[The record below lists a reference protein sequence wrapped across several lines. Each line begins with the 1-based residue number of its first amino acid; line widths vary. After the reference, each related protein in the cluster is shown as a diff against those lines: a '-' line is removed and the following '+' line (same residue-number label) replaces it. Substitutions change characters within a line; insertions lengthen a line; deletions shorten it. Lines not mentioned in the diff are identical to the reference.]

1 MGNEQYRHIQN
12 EYFQNQLNDILQ
24 SNLTPDNE
32 IFEERKEVPHLKI
45 LLFLLKENLGIDIND
60 SNELTIIKGKV
71 DSNMMRN
78 SPYYGVKILSLNR
91 TVLICDQID
100 NVTFILDNNLLHIQD
115 DELLNLTKD
124 ELKNFI
130 EFNKNLGKMIQYSEN
145 YIQDIIFALTN
156 KLSQSNTDP
165 ETLTDLYPKPI
176 HNILSINGMSTLFGI
191 SNSTLSKVIKELQ
204 EDLGEVQKYSLGT
217 RITEGYTLEQQEKIR
232 QGLKDKGVF
241 TEKAPENILSITG
254 ISTLF
259 GISRPTLSR
268 VIKELQE
275 DLGEVQ
281 KYRFGTSITYGYTLE
296 QQEKIRQVLKDK
308 EVFTEK
314 APEAPENILSI
325 RGMSTLFGISNYNIS
340 KVIKELQ
347 EDLGEVQRYSF
358 GTKITDGYTL
368 EQQEKIRQGLKDKGV
383 FTEKAPEAPEN
394 ILSINGMSTL
404 FGISNSTLSKVIKEL
419 QEDLGELQKYRFY
432 SKITEGYTLEQQ
444 EKIRQGL
451 KDKGVFTEKVPENIL
466 SINGMSTLFGISS
479 QTISKVIEELQ
490 EDLGEVQ
497 KYYFGK
503 VVTYGY
509 TLEQQEKIKQGLD
522 KRVFTEKAPE
532 APENILS
539 INGMSTLFGISK
551 PTLSKVIKEL
561 QEDLGEIQKYRF
573 YSKITYGY
581 TLKQQEKIR
590 QELDKR
596 VFTKKVPKEPENILS
611 IRGMRNLFGISN
623 YNISK
628 VIKEL
633 QEDLGEV
640 QKYSLGTRITY
651 GYTLEQQEKIRQGL
665 KDKGVFTEKVPENI
679 LSINGMSTLFG
690 ISNYNISKVIK
701 ELQEDLGEI
710 QKYRFRSKITE
721 GYTLEQ
727 QEKIRQ
733 GLKDKGVFTEK
744 VPENILSINGMSTL
758 FGISNPTLSKVIEEL
773 QEDLGEVQKYRFYS
787 KITEGYTLKQQEKI
801 RQELDKRVFTEKA
814 PEAPKNIL
822 SINRIST
829 LFGISRPTLYRVI
842 KELQE
847 DLGEVQK
854 YRFRSKITD
863 GYTLEQQE
871 KIRQGLDKRVFTEK
885 VPENILSI
893 NGMQTLFGISSYN
906 ISKVIEELQEDL
918 GEVQKYHFYSN
929 ITYGYTLEQQEKI
942 RQVLKDKGLF
952 SEKAPEAPE
961 NILSIRGMTT
971 SFGTSNY
978 TISKVIK
985 ELQEDLGEVQ
995 KYYFGTKITYGYT
1008 LEQQEKIRQAIQQ
1021 KNKKNI

>member
-1 MGNEQYRHIQN
+1 MIKTIGNDIIPTMGNEQYRHIQN

-217 RITEGYTLEQQEKIR
+217 RITYGYTLEQQEKIR

-259 GISRPTLSR
+259 GIS
-268 VIKELQE
+268 
-275 DLGEVQ
+275 
-281 KYRFGTSITYGYTLE
+281 
-296 QQEKIRQVLKDK
+296 
-308 EVFTEK
+308 
-314 APEAPENILSI
+314 N
-325 RGMSTLFGISNYNIS
+325 SN
-340 KVIKELQ
+340 
-347 EDLGEVQRYSF
+347 
-358 GTKITDGYTL
+358 
-368 EQQEKIRQGLKDKGV
+368 
-383 FTEKAPEAPEN
+383 
-394 ILSINGMSTL
+394 
-404 FGISNSTLSKVIKEL
+404 LSKVIK
-419 QEDLGELQKYRFY
+419 
-432 SKITEGYTLEQQ
+432 
-444 EKIRQGL
+444 
-451 KDKGVFTEKVPENIL
+451 
-466 SINGMSTLFGISS
+466 
-479 QTISKVIEELQ
+479 ELQ

-640 QKYSLGTRITY
+640 QKYS
-651 GYTLEQQEKIRQGL
+651 
-665 KDKGVFTEKVPENI
+665 
-679 LSINGMSTLFG
+679 
-690 ISNYNISKVIK
+690 
-701 ELQEDLGEI
+701 
-710 QKYRFRSKITE
+710 
-721 GYTLEQ
+721 
-727 QEKIRQ
+727 
-733 GLKDKGVFTEK
+733 
-744 VPENILSINGMSTL
+744 
-758 FGISNPTLSKVIEEL
+758 
-773 QEDLGEVQKYRFYS
+773 
-787 KITEGYTLKQQEKI
+787 
-801 RQELDKRVFTEKA
+801 
-814 PEAPKNIL
+814 
-822 SINRIST
+822 
-829 LFGISRPTLYRVI
+829 
-842 KELQE
+842 
-847 DLGEVQK
+847 
-854 YRFRSKITD
+854 
-863 GYTLEQQE
+863 
-871 KIRQGLDKRVFTEK
+871 
-885 VPENILSI
+885 
-893 NGMQTLFGISSYN
+893 
-906 ISKVIEELQEDL
+906 
-918 GEVQKYHFYSN
+918 
-929 ITYGYTLEQQEKI
+929 
-942 RQVLKDKGLF
+942 
-952 SEKAPEAPE
+952 
-961 NILSIRGMTT
+961 
-971 SFGTSNY
+971 
-978 TISKVIK
+978 
-985 ELQEDLGEVQ
+985 
-995 KYYFGTKITYGYT
+995 FGTKITYGYT